1 MKISL
6 KYQDIVNYVLGSCSY
21 HPLELEID
29 PTRYEIKSDGIL
41 DTKTQIIYPQE
52 EEYGQFIA
60 KVCKLKLAA
69 HDFDSLQIQGFCRE
83 IEDFSPLE
91 INLP

>member
-1 MKISL
+1 MKIRI

-29 PTRYEIKSDGIL
+29 PMRYEIKANSIL
-41 DTKTQIIYPQE
+41 DTKAQIEHPQE
-52 EEYGQFIA
+52 EDYCNFIA
-60 KVCKLKLAA
+60 KVEQLKLAA
-69 HDFDSLQIQGFCRE
+69 HDFNPLQVQEFCRE

-91 INLP
+91 INLL